1 MIGVRTSSTAT
12 TPVDR
17 RLASRTVS
25 GSIVGAAPMRRRY
38 WSDLDQRRVA
48 VGCSNLCA
56 SAASAHRT
64 DVGVRTFVPLRAPDP
79 LRAVV
84 WVPASTQ
91 KPPQTA
97 AARHRGET
105 WCRADGRAAG
115 ISGCANPRA
124 CLMRRLRHHGVRTR
138 TCCRP
143 KRIRHHDRLSG
154 GRPLG
159 RQHHARRHGPSR
171 SPSRQPRR
179 GLRCDRWT
187 WTHLDRP
194 RHGWSR
200 CGPRRHDP
208 NHLGCSSGRTR
219 PDGPVHRSARSA
231 RSCHE
236 IERRRTP
243 WRRSRARP

>member
-1 MIGVRTSSTAT
+1 MSCAWLTVAVAADCGFGNLTYFYRLPPVRGPIRHDCPQVSNEVCRPDPGRRVRERPMIGVRTSSTAT

-25 GSIVGAAPMRRRY
+25 GSIVGAAPMRRRC

-105 WCRADGRAAG
+105 WCRADGRAG
-115 ISGCANPRA
+115 WDQ
-124 CLMRRLRHHGVRTR
+124 RLRE
-138 TCCRP
+138 P
-143 KRIRHHDRLSG
+143 
-154 GRPLG
+154 
-159 RQHHARRHGPSR
+159 ARVPDEKAAAPRGPDEDV
-171 SPSRQPRR
+171 
-179 GLRCDRWT
+179 L
-187 WTHLDRP
+187 
-194 RHGWSR
+194 
-200 CGPRRHDP
+200 
-208 NHLGCSSGRTR
+208 
-219 PDGPVHRSARSA
+219 
-231 RSCHE
+231 
-236 IERRRTP
+236 
-243 WRRSRARP
+243 